1 MDVNGQ
7 HHTPTAVAPVKN
19 PDNQLNTV
27 MGGPQSRSGWIEQK
41 KYILSLPG
49 FKHRILQPVVS
60 RKCFL
65 RKK

>member
-7 HHTPTAVAPVKN
+7 HHTPTALPLFRN
-19 PDNQLNTV
+19 PDTHLNRV
-27 MGGPQSRSGWIEQK
+27 VGGPQSRSGWLEEK

-49 FKHRILQPVVS
+49 FKHHVFYPVVS
-60 RKCFL
+60 RKCVL